1 MSSGPA
7 APESSGASEPV
18 RRHPALSP
26 GLKQLGYSL
35 LAAIVIACFF
45 YFGFL
50 RRHEGLLQSQEQK
63 FDTLKSFVSDS
74 DESAKKNF
82 ESLKAER
89 DALHVTLQNELEKV
103 RQANAT
109 LQQQVNERKSD
120 LAVAKAKLTRVKAE
134 GQQARQQI
142 DKLLQERI
150 VWKTK
155 FESLLTD
162 DRGRRIAA
170 DEAHVALTLPVLQR
184 VRASDSE
191 IAGWSTELDEL
202 MQPLNIA
209 QQANDGEAAVS
220 ESHAAAVSAIAKSA
234 RLTLDELQR
243 DMRLLE
249 TIIQQTQSVTVGTTT
264 LRDAASQAE
273 VAEATKLALAVAE
286 ARKVALAAQSEALQ
300 KAEQERIAAETRVKE
315 REQANETAKLSARED
330 MLIAQAREEEL
341 KRQTAIAQEKLEREF
356 AKDLPEVRRLLS
368 AFIDDGFQ
376 RRGRQEGKGPMSY
389 AAIEGAGALAK
400 TSAGRQALAI
410 LVGHSDRPS
419 GPLPRFQGGQTRS
432 QEELCTRAQ
441 ELLTKYG
448 PLMIEKKMLVE

>member
-26 GLKQLGYSL
+26 GLKQLGVQPL
-35 LAAIVIACFF
+35 GGHRHCVLFLD
-45 YFGFL
+45 FGFL

-170 DEAHVALTLPVLQR
+170 DESHVALTLPVLQR
-184 VRASDSE
+184 VR
-191 IAGWSTELDEL
+191 
-202 MQPLNIA
+202 
-209 QQANDGEAAVS
+209 
-220 ESHAAAVSAIAKSA
+220 
-234 RLTLDELQR
+234 
-243 DMRLLE
+243 
-249 TIIQQTQSVTVGTTT
+249 
-264 LRDAASQAE
+264 
-273 VAEATKLALAVAE
+273 
-286 ARKVALAAQSEALQ
+286 
-300 KAEQERIAAETRVKE
+300 
-315 REQANETAKLSARED
+315 
-330 MLIAQAREEEL
+330 
-341 KRQTAIAQEKLEREF
+341 
-356 AKDLPEVRRLLS
+356 
-368 AFIDDGFQ
+368 GFGCGN
-376 RRGRQEGKGPMSY
+376 RG
-389 AAIEGAGALAK
+389 
-400 TSAGRQALAI
+400 
-410 LVGHSDRPS
+410 LVGR
-419 GPLPRFQGGQTRS
+419 T
-432 QEELCTRAQ
+432 
-441 ELLTKYG
+441 
-448 PLMIEKKMLVE
+448 